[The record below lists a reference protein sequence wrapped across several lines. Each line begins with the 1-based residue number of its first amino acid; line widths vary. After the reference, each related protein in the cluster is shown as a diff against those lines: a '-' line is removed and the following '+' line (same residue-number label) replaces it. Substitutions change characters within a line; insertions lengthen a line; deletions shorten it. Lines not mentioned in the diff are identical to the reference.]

1 MAKVTQAQAMIIA
14 AVIGA
19 VALIIGALIALLGG
33 GGDQTNSCE
42 SGAGTVQN
50 CGNGNDVRVNTRET
64 PSPSPTATPTGS
76 ETVTSGGSR

>member
-1 MAKVTQAQAMIIA
+1 MAKTTQAQAMIIA

-33 GGDQTNSCE
+33 GGDQTNSCR
-42 SGAGTVQN
+42 SDTGTVQN
-50 CGNGNDVRVNTRET
+50 CGNDNDFKMNTAET
-64 PSPSPTATPTGS
+64 PSPSPTPTPS